1 MRYDRAV
8 ATPQKKG
15 QPFSVRFPLAT
26 DEAVAEEA
34 RRTGRSKGAVVAEF
48 TEETLRARRFPGIAF
63 RGEAPRREPWVIGS
77 GLDVWEIVQMLE
89 DFGSA
94 ERLMEAFDLTDG
106 QVRLALAYRDRYP
119 EEIDTAV
126 AENRLSVEEWRERFP
141 FVVFRGTEQA

>member
-1 MRYDRAV
+1 MAPR
-8 ATPQKKG
+8 QKKG
-15 QPFSVRFPLAT
+15 EPFSVRFPLAT

-48 TEETLRARRFPGIAF
+48 TEETLRTRRFPGIAF
-63 RGEAPRREPWVIGS
+63 RGDPPHRAAWVVGT
-77 GLDVWEIVQMLE
+77 GLDVWEMVQMLE

-94 ERLMEAFDLTDG
+94 ERLMEEFDLTDG

-119 EEIDTAV
+119 DEIDTAV

-141 FVVFRGTEQA
+141 FVVFTGTERT